1 MSKISLKGYHY
12 IGRKPAPELHKQI
25 KQIVTLLQDPTFVC
39 GKKWG
44 GELQDA
50 LAKELNVKSGQIR
63 TIKSMMCQLGV
74 ISESTL
80 KSSKVVDCN
89 NLLTDNGEAFMY
101 ICQLEEEMEELDI
114 NDPNRSKLAKDIHE
128 LCRWYY
134 SGVVCDYYYP
144 NGPRGEGGKL
154 HLLRTILKVL
164 RKYKKLDYWEIYLV
178 MTLITTDDSE
188 DQYALLDQAITD
200 KRSGKVVYK
209 TPEDTPQEKKLAH
222 TYLLAYLELA
232 GFIKITSDKVGKL
245 TIVEGD
251 GHEDIKEEVLSKE
264 FLDKFYK
271 NNAMT
276 DGAMHWLW
284 SF

>member
-164 RKYKKLDYWEIYLV
+164 RK
-178 MTLITTDDSE
+178 
-188 DQYALLDQAITD
+188 
-200 KRSGKVVYK
+200 
-209 TPEDTPQEKKLAH
+209 
-222 TYLLAYLELA
+222 
-232 GFIKITSDKVGKL
+232 
-245 TIVEGD
+245 
-251 GHEDIKEEVLSKE
+251 
-264 FLDKFYK
+264 
-271 NNAMT
+271 
-276 DGAMHWLW
+276 
-284 SF
+284 